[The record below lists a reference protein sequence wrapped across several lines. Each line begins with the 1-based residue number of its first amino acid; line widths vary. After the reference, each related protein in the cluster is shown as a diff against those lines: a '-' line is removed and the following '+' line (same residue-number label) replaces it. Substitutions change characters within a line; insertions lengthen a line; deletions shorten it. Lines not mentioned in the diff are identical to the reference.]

1 MNAKLVDSIV
11 FMVHSLSPEEQA
23 LLDQKLGVPS
33 EIELLQAIY
42 QGIPIEIQ
50 QRYDELREKLHDET
64 LLPNEHHEIIEMI
77 NVIEQYDAD
86 RLEKLIQL
94 AKLRNVTLDKL
105 MQQLNL
111 KHVIGNV

>member
-1 MNAKLVDSIV
+1 MR
-11 FMVHSLSPEEQA
+11 P
-23 LLDQKLGVPS
+23 
-33 EIELLQAIY
+33 
-42 QGIPIEIQ
+42 
-50 QRYDELREKLHDET
+50 
-64 LLPNEHHEIIEMI
+64 HEIIEMI
-77 NVIEQYDAD
+77 DVIEQYDAD